1 MGAGRAG
8 VIVRRQSAFHDM
20 TKSTPNNKRER
31 GRRGPT
37 TLKLITMRSLLVLSR
52 QQDCRIIR

>member
-20 TKSTPNNKRER
+20 TKSTPNKRER